1 MKTNK
6 TNTNNL
12 PIKEVLSA
20 LIVAYISWL
29 SYTVLELSKQNTLIE
44 YKLDRI
50 HEVLQTFSEELT
62 FVSGRKYIFKISKP
76 IDETDPFDIKDS
88 NNSF

>member
-1 MKTNK
+1 MKTNKTNTNK

-50 HEVLQTFSEELT
+50 HEVLQMFSEDLSL
-62 FVSGRKYIFKISKP
+62 VSGRRYSFKNKN
-76 IDETDPFDIKDS
+76 TAYKDS
-88 NNSF
+88 NKSF